1 MPEVSQPIDTHQ
13 TTRQATPRH
22 DPTALRHAERLG
34 DDSAYSVIDRV
45 SRTAFALL
53 LLAVM
58 VVGALDAN
66 GIGMMLF
73 WCAVANFLAMLAFR
87 ITLWKG
93 GMPPAESVA
102 AAALTSNQ
110 LPTFTILFPLKEEGP
125 VIHQTIACLCRL
137 EYPTELL
144 EALVIVEQGDTITA
158 ASLRTVELPEW
169 FRVITIPP
177 APPFTK
183 GRALQYGLAEAT
195 GKYLTVFDAESHPDP
210 AQLMNAAKHFAAL
223 PEPACLQSVIRI
235 SNGNH
240 NVLTRFFAAEYND
253 WFEHHIA
260 RLSRKGMPFGLGG
273 NSFYIATET
282 LRAVGGW
289 DPYNVTEDAEL
300 SVRLV
305 RQGVRMTLME
315 SITHEVC
322 PEQPKAWI
330 QQRTRWYKGLMIT
343 QIVHLRQR
351 WFGFADFP
359 GRIWLNF
366 WLRMI
371 CGTLTPFFTIYLF
384 ILFSF
389 RQLSDPNVLLTNLV
403 LLANLVLSL
412 TISLLADRHRFA
424 QMGVAMGPG
433 KLIGGTLQYWAL
445 HLAAGVMSLREY
457 IFAPLVWHKT
467 NHDGIIP
474 EDEPGQVATSPKA
487 DAQKIERIYG

>member
-1 MPEVSQPIDTHQ
+1 MSKPIDKHH
-13 TTRQATPRH
+13 TTAPSH
-22 DPTALRHAERLG
+22 DPTTLRHAEQLG

-45 SRTAFALL
+45 SRTAFALFIL
-53 LLAVM
+53 SVM

-66 GIGMMLF
+66 GVGMLLF
-73 WCAVANFLAMLAFR
+73 WCAVANFLVMIAFR
-87 ITLWKG
+87 IILWKG
-93 GMPPAESVA
+93 GPPKAQPIAMA
-102 AAALTSNQ
+102 AIPANQ
-110 LPTFTILFPLKEEGP
+110 LPTFTILFPLKEEGT
-125 VIHQTIACLCRL
+125 VIHQTIACLSRL

-144 EALVIVEQGDTITA
+144 EVLVIVEQGDAVTA
-158 ASLRTVELPEW
+158 ASLRAVALPKW

-195 GKYLTVFDAESHPDP
+195 GNYLTVFDAESHPEP
-210 AQLMNAAKHFAAL
+210 TQLMNAAQHFARL

-260 RLSRKGMPFGLGG
+260 RLSGNNMPFGLGG

-282 LRAVGGW
+282 LRQVGGW

-305 RQGVRMTLME
+305 RNGVRMKLID

-351 WFGFADFP
+351 WFGLKDFP

-371 CGTLTPFFTIYLF
+371 CGTLTPFFTVYLF

-403 LLANLVLSL
+403 LLSNLILSL
-412 TISLLADRHRFA
+412 TISLLADHHRFK
-424 QMGVAMGPG
+424 QMGMAMRAG
-433 KLIGGTLQYWAL
+433 KLLGGTLQYWAL

-474 EDEPGQVATSPKA
+474 EDEPNQITVSQNLETEITPP
-487 DAQKIERIYG
+487 QLHPM

>member
-1 MPEVSQPIDTHQ
+1 MSQPIDTYHS
-13 TTRQATPRH
+13 TSHH
-22 DPTALRHAERLG
+22 DTTALHHAQRLG

-45 SRTAFALL
+45 SRTAFALFI
-53 LLAVM
+53 LAVI

-66 GIGMMLF
+66 GVGMILF
-73 WCAVANFLAMLAFR
+73 WCAVANFLTMIAFR
-87 ITLWKG
+87 IILWKG
-93 GMPPAESVA
+93 GMPEAVSIPAPVLASE
-102 AAALTSNQ
+102 Q
-110 LPTFTILFPLKEEGP
+110 LPTFTILFPLKEEGG
-125 VIHQTIACLCRL
+125 VIHQTIECLCRL
-137 EYPTELL
+137 EYPKELL
-144 EALVIVEQGDTITA
+144 QVLVIVEQNDAITA
-158 ASLRTVELPEW
+158 ASLRGVTLPEW
-169 FRVITIPP
+169 FRILRIPT

-195 GKYLTVFDAESHPDP
+195 GKYLTVFDAESHPEP
-210 AQLMNAAKHFAAL
+210 AQLMKAAQQFAAL

-240 NVLTRFFAAEYND
+240 NVLTRFFAAEYSD

-282 LRAVGGW
+282 LRKVGGW

-305 RQGVRMTLME
+305 RNGVQMKLIE

-322 PEQPKAWI
+322 PEKPKAWI

-343 QIVHLRQR
+343 QLVHLRQR
-351 WFGFADFP
+351 WFAFKDFP

-366 WLRMI
+366 WLRMV

-389 RQLSDPNVLLTNLV
+389 RQLTDPNVLLTNVV
-403 LLANLVLSL
+403 LLSNLLFSL
-412 TISLLADRHRFA
+412 TISLLADHQRFR
-424 QMGVAMGPG
+424 QMGVAINFG
-433 KLIGGTLQYWAL
+433 KLLGGTLQYWML

-467 NHDGIIP
+467 DHDGIVP
-474 EDEPGQVATSPKA
+474 EDEPNPTTSS
-487 DAQKIERIYG
+487 QKIEAEITPPQLHPM